1 MLEESLVL
9 AATALNLVLVEDAA
23 VLFARSPIPRPVLTL
38 KGNFNFNAL
47 SDGDC
52 RFNFRFW
59 KRDVIRLHKALRLE
73 EDYKLPSRLR
83 VGEVEGLCV
92 LLRRLAYPGR
102 YGDLAVMFGRSP
114 SALCLIFRFMVD
126 LIYTKCS
133 KLLALECGI
142 LSLSRCGAY
151 AAAVVARGSPI
162 DRCIGFIDGTVRGIA
177 RPVRN
182 QRQCYNG
189 HKRKHALKYQG
200 VMAPDGLFIDFYG
213 PVLGRRHD
221 VYLLRVSEFLQRLV
235 SVHGESYC
243 LYGDPAYPNRPTLQV
258 GFKGSRLSRDQEA
271 FNGAM
276 SAVRVSVEWGFGGIT
291 RLWPYVD
298 VKVSSKLL
306 LSPVGKYYLV
316 AALLTNFRNCTSPN
330 QISRFFGVSP
340 PSLETYVAL
349 AFPTAEFEL
358 P

>member
-1 MLEESLVL
+1 MLEQSLVL
-9 AATALNLVLVEDAA
+9 AATALDLVLVEDAA

-38 KGNFNFNAL
+38 KGNSNFNAL

-59 KRDVIRLHKALRLE
+59 KCDVIRLHKALRLE

-83 VGEVEGLCV
+83 VGEVERLCV

-114 SALCLIFRFMVD
+114 SALCPIFRFMVD
-126 LIYTKCS
+126 LIYAKCS

-142 LSLSRCGAY
+142 SSSSRCGSY

-162 DRCIGFIDGTVRGIA
+162 DRCIGFIDGT
-177 RPVRN
+177 
-182 QRQCYNG
+182 CYNG

-200 VMAPDGLFIDFYG
+200 VMAPYGLFIDFYG

-221 VYLLRVSEFLQRLV
+221 VYLLRVSEVLQRLV

-258 GFKGSRLSRDQEA
+258 GFKGSRLSRDQIA

-276 SAVRVSVEWGFGGIT
+276 SAVFVSVEWGFGGVT
-291 RLWPYVD
+291 GLWPYVD
-298 VKVSSKLL
+298 MKVSFKLL